1 VPALAWDKKSEV
13 FMEHDEFEARS
24 EEARRSESARERAA
38 DAAQRTADKV
48 GSQMKNFAGRI
59 REGGPRVESK
69 IHDTAARLADTLDR
83 GGSYFTDRR
92 YEDTTRR
99 ITQYIRQHPRTSMLV
114 GLAAGVLLALRRR
127 H

>member
-1 VPALAWDKKSEV
+1 
-13 FMEHDEFEARS
+13 MEHDEFENLHEARS
-24 EEARRSESARERAA
+24 EEAKSSERARERAA
-38 DAAQRTADKV
+38 AAAQRTADKV

-83 GGSYFTDRR
+83 GASYFTDRR
-92 YEDTTRR
+92 YEGTTRR
-99 ITQYIRQHPRTSMLV
+99 ITQYIRQHPGTSMLV
-114 GLAAGVLLALRRR
+114 GVAAGVLLALRRR

>member
-1 VPALAWDKKSEV
+1 
-13 FMEHDEFEARS
+13 MERDEFENLHETGS
-24 EEARRSESARERAA
+24 EEAKSSERARERAA
-38 DAAQRTADKV
+38 AAAQRTADKV

-83 GGSYFTDRR
+83 GASYFTDRR

-99 ITQYIRQHPRTSMLV
+99 ITQYIRQHPGTSMLV
-114 GLAAGVLLALRRR
+114 GVAAGVLLALRRR